1 MKDNIPP
8 TIAIDNLQDG
18 DLVIDKIT
26 PDFNITDHSK
36 PIAINALLDGGKYE
50 EGTPITESGKH
61 KLSIE
66 ATDAVGNMATKEISF
81 ASNKKPL
88 VIKRIESQT
97 TQKYNEVQ
105 LNLND
110 YFKDVESEF
119 LKFFAE
125 SDNDV

>member
-8 TIAIDNLQDG
+8 TIAIDNLQDE

-36 PIAINALLDGGKYE
+36 PIEIKALLDGETYE

-61 KLSIE
+61 TLSIE

-81 ASNKKPL
+81 TINKKPQ
-88 VIKRIESQT
+88 VIKPIESQT
-97 TQKYNEVQ
+97 TQKNNEVQ
-105 LNLND
+105 LDLNN
-110 YFKDVESEF
+110 YFKDVESESS
-119 LKFFAE
+119 KFFAE